1 MSRPPKMHKPLGV
14 SFSDALERI
23 AEDSAGRIGKGE
35 KYMKIKL
42 TYGELKLLLHQDPKT
57 AGGGGF
63 QSYLVQLGYRV
74 DDDSGELELDDEDL
88 AKINRYATN
97 YGPGGYETRMFKIF
111 GRTLG
116 EHFGWPEKYKKYL
129 K

>member
-14 SFSDALERI
+14 SFDDALERI
-23 AEDSAGRIGKGE
+23 ASGPAQNKRKGI
-35 KYMKIKL
+35 KKMKIKL

-63 QSYLVQLGYRV
+63 QNYLVQLGYRV
-74 DDDSGELELDDEDL
+74 DDDSGELELSGEDL
-88 AKINRYATN
+88 EKINRYATE
-97 YGPGGYETRMFKIF
+97 YGQGGFETRIFKIF

-116 EHFGWPEKYKKYL
+116 AHFDWPEKYKNYL